1 MTPVADTLDVVLAS
15 MPFAPAHLPTIGIE
29 LLKAAVPA
37 RRIRTVYFTVEYL
50 RRFGPQLYR
59 TVVDRHS
66 SLIGEWIF
74 SPALFDTDPE
84 DVEAF
89 LAALAVDPQRR
100 LDPAQTRLVR
110 AARAGAA
117 AFVEECADRL
127 LAHDPA
133 LVGLTTVFQ
142 QHIATL
148 AVARRLKQR
157 RPSLPVILGG
167 ANCEG
172 PMGIE
177 TARTFSFLDGVVSG
191 EADLI
196 FAALVER
203 AVSGEPLAGIQG
215 LITHQDACSG
225 AASFALAPRVERMDD
240 LPVPDYDG
248 FFADWD
254 AAGVAWPT
262 AAKVPFETS
271 RGCWWGEK
279 HHCTFCGLNVKSMAF
294 RSKSA
299 ARVLDELE
307 ATVARYPDRPVMV
320 VDNILDMR
328 YFQDLL
334 PALAKRQLPVTLFYE
349 VKANLRKDQLKLMY
363 DAGIR
368 DIQPGIESLSR
379 PVLDLMRKGVT
390 PLQNIQLLKWCAELG
405 VSTHWNWL
413 WGFPG
418 EPIEEYTRLAGVIPL
433 LSHLPPPQ
441 GIGMLRLDRFSPNF
455 TDYRALG
462 FASMKAA
469 PEYYAVYP
477 LPAEAVENLAYYFK
491 GEYADGRDPEAYVAP
506 TRAAIQAWRAAYADS
521 ELIAVERD
529 DDTWIFDSRP
539 GFGGLTMLSGLER
552 MLYRACDSSR
562 TAAGLARMASAHE
575 SRRVEENEIRDLL
588 APYLEN
594 GLMIEEDGQLL
605 ALAVAGQSDT
615 TDAPT
620 AGDAPVAVRVS
631 GGRTFL
637 PMA

>member
-1 MTPVADTLDVVLAS
+1 MTALPEALDVILAS

-37 RRIRTVYFTVEYL
+37 RRVRTIYFTVEYL
-50 RRFGPQLYR
+50 RRFGPRLYR

-84 DVEAF
+84 DVEPF
-89 LAALAVDPQRR
+89 LGELARDPQRR
-100 LDPAQTRLVR
+100 LDAEQAALVR
-110 AARAGAA
+110 AARVGAA
-117 AFVEECADRL
+117 AFVEECADRVL
-127 LAHDPA
+127 SHDPA

-142 QHIATL
+142 QHVATL
-148 AVARRLKQR
+148 ALARRLKAR
-157 RPSLPVILGG
+157 RPSLRVVLGG

-172 PMGIE
+172 PMGVE
-177 TARTFSFLDGVVSG
+177 TARRFPFLDGVVSG

-196 FAALVER
+196 FAELVQR
-203 AVSGEPLAGIQG
+203 AIDGQPLSGLTG
-215 LITHQDACSG
+215 LITAADAASG
-225 AASFALAPRVERMDD
+225 RTSFALAPRVERMDD
-240 LPVPDYDG
+240 LPVPTYDE

-254 AAGVAWPT
+254 AAHVEWPT

-299 ARVLDELE
+299 ARVLGELE

-334 PALAKRQLPVTLFYE
+334 PALAERKLPVTLFYE
-349 VKANLRKDQLKLMY
+349 VKANLRKDQLRLMH

-390 PLQNIQLLKWCAELG
+390 PLQNIQLLKWCAEFG

-418 EPIEEYTRLAGVIPL
+418 EPAEEYARLASVIPM

-462 FASMKAA
+462 FARMTPA

-477 LPAEAVENLAYYFK
+477 LPPEAVENLAYYFK
-491 GEYADGRDPEAYVAP
+491 GEYADGRDPESYVAP
-506 TRAAIQAWRAAYADS
+506 TRAAIQDWRAAYATS
-521 ELIAVERD
+521 ELIAIERGD
-529 DDTWIFDSRP
+529 ETWIFDSRP
-539 GFGGLTMLSGLER
+539 GFGGLTMLAGLER
-552 MLYRACDSSR
+552 LLYRACDAAR
-562 TAAGLARMASAHE
+562 GIAGLARLASAAL
-575 SRRVEENEIRDLL
+575 SRPVEAAEIRDCLEPHLERGLL
-588 APYLEN
+588 
-594 GLMIEEDGQLL
+594 MEEDGQLL
-605 ALAVAGQSDT
+605 ALAIAGQP
-615 TDAPT
+615 DANAR
-620 AGDAPVAVRVS
+620 AGDDTPAVVRVA

-637 PMA
+637 PMV